1 MSLNLNWLIRD
12 VAWKQMLALG
22 GDTHTRVDLSIY
34 DYISFFMSVH
44 TLNCKKHKA
53 KNEPSGNVVNYV
65 KWS

>member
-1 MSLNLNWLIRD
+1 MSLNLNLLIRD

-22 GDTHTRVDLSIY
+22 GDTHTRVALSIY
-34 DYISFFMSVH
+34 DYISFFMSAH
-44 TLNCKKHKA
+44 TLNCKKYKA

>member
-1 MSLNLNWLIRD
+1 MSLNLNLLIRD
-12 VAWKQMLALG
+12 VVWKQMLALG
-22 GDTHTRVDLSIY
+22 GDTHPRVALSI
-34 DYISFFMSVH
+34 MSVH